1 MSLFLA
7 IGLPLILLLGLTF
20 VLMKEGIPPWIQNLN
35 ENSSGIWNFGVV
47 SLSVMTIV
55 IYLSRR

>member
-1 MSLFLA
+1 MALFLA

-20 VLMKEGIPPWIQNLN
+20 VLMKVEIPLWIQNLN

>member
-1 MSLFLA
+1 MASFLA

-20 VLMKEGIPPWIQNLN
+20 VLMKEGIPLWIQNLN